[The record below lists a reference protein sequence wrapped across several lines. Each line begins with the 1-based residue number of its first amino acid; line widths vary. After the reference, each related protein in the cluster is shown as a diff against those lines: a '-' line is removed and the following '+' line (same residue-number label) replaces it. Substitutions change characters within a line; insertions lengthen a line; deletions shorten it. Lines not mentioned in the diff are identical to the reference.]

1 MRTIFRFT
9 GAAMLVAV
17 CAMGTFAQ
25 ATDPCADTAAQ
36 DGLQNTIR
44 EVYAK
49 DKPKAIETGKQ
60 LLEKFG
66 TCEYSREFVTWLK
79 AQMPKWE
86 AGIAKQRDAAA
97 ASDMF
102 KRFDD
107 AVETD
112 NYSTMLAAGKEI
124 LAKQPDN
131 LNVLIPLALAGSKQT
146 NTQPDET
153 IRYAHLALTTLKTK
167 PCEKIVNGKTINEC
181 GALKYQVKKENINS
195 ELNYALGYVNYW
207 VKKDKKA
214 ALPFYYEAVKNSGSR
229 KDDGYAYGSIGNFY
243 ADEVGRLGKEY
254 AELVKTRSTADT
266 PEVTA
271 EKETKIKAAEGMI
284 KGYLE
289 RAIDAFG
296 RAKKF
301 TPATD
306 KTTVDAI
313 NKTLADLYKARFA
326 KTDGMDAY
334 VASKIAQPMPDP
346 TSQVTPIIE
355 AETTTTTGATT
366 PAAAPA
372 TTTSAVKKPKSR

>member
-1 MRTIFRFT
+1 
-9 GAAMLVAV
+9 
-17 CAMGTFAQ
+17 
-25 ATDPCADTAAQ
+25 
-36 DGLQNTIR
+36 
-44 EVYAK
+44 
-49 DKPKAIETGKQ
+49 
-60 LLEKFG
+60 
-66 TCEYSREFVTWLK
+66 
-79 AQMPKWE
+79 
-86 AGIAKQRDAAA
+86 
-97 ASDMF
+97 
-102 KRFDD
+102 
-107 AVETD
+107 
-112 NYSTMLAAGKEI
+112 
-124 LAKQPDN
+124 
-131 LNVLIPLALAGSKQT
+131 
-146 NTQPDET
+146 
-153 IRYAHLALTTLKTK
+153 
-167 PCEKIVNGKTINEC
+167 
-181 GALKYQVKKENINS
+181 
-195 ELNYALGYVNYW
+195 
-207 VKKDKKA
+207 
-214 ALPFYYEAVKNSGSR
+214 
-229 KDDGYAYGSIGNFY
+229 
-243 ADEVGRLGKEY
+243 
-254 AELVKTRSTADT
+254 STADT